1 MGNGSVVWA
10 ESPGE
15 DSDEAEIQAHGEVD
29 ATFAERRL
37 RRWLKGMFGGPA
49 RPQDEADEQ
58 EPDRD
63 A

>member
-1 MGNGSVVWA
+1 MGYGSVVWA
-10 ESPGE
+10 ESSGE
-15 DSDEAEIQAHGEVD
+15 DADEAEIQAHGEVD

-37 RRWLKGMFGGPA
+37 RRWLKGMFGGH
-49 RPQDEADEQ
+49 QDEADEQ

>member
-1 MGNGSVVWA
+1 MGYGSVVWA
-10 ESPGE
+10 ESSGE
-15 DSDEAEIQAHGEVD
+15 DADEAEIQAHGEVD

-37 RRWLKGMFGGPA
+37 RRWLKGMFGGPT
-49 RPQDEADEQ
+49 RPEDETGEQ